1 MTVIIERVQ
10 NGWLLILPEEDND
23 TVDQQFVFEDS
34 ETHNAP
40 ESESLKNLL
49 WEAFED
55 YFQSK
60 RQGGLTVMNHPNGN
74 EANQDVRDRT
84 SDDWRGESDDILC
97 SD

>member
-10 NGWLLILPEEDND
+10 NGWLLILPEGDDPDLEER
-23 TVDQQFVFEDS
+23 QFVFEDC

-40 ESESLKNLL
+40 SSESLKHLL
-49 WEAFED
+49 WEAFGD

-60 RQGGLTVMNHPNGN
+60 WQGGLTIKNTSNGREQTN
-74 EANQDVRDRT
+74 
-84 SDDWRGESDDILC
+84 DDWQGEDDDILC